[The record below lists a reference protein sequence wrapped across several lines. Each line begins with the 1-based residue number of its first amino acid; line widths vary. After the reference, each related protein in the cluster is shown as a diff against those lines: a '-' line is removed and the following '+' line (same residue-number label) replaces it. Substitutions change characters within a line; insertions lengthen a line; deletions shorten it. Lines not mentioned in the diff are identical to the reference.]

1 LSSCATLEGLSNNN
15 AEFALD
21 VYREIRQRESG
32 NIFFSPFSISTALA
46 MTYLG
51 ARENTATQMET
62 TLKFTGLS
70 DVHSTFQNL
79 IADIEASQND
89 NLQMSIA
96 NRLFGSNTYSFQQT
110 FKDQSETY
118 YSASME
124 ELDFAQDADG
134 SRVYINDWVE
144 EQTNNKI
151 EDLLP
156 PMSIDGST
164 ILVLVNA
171 IYFKGSWKV
180 IFEEQNTQLGNFYL
194 NGSHH
199 VQTHLMNVSAYFH
212 YGEISEWNSKIVK
225 LPYDGEEVSMYV
237 ILPNE
242 RNGIDQLE
250 QDITVESINT
260 AIETGLNNDEEV
272 EVVLPKFKVTM
283 PTDMVPILQEL
294 GMTDIFGNADLSG
307 IGGDPGDLYVS
318 GVFHKAFIEVN
329 EEGTEAAAATAVV
342 VAEMAMVN
350 PPEPR
355 KFIADHPFLYFI
367 RDESTG
373 SILFMGKM
381 SNPAPEGSTI
391 NQTPGGSTAND
402 DCEPLGD
409 EPCFGLPSAT
419 ASLLLVISAFVLALL

>member
-1 LSSCATLEGLSNNN
+1 MLASILVVSLSLLPLAAPATVQELSENN

-21 VYREIRQRESG
+21 VYREIRDREDG

-51 ARENTATQMET
+51 AKENTATQMAN

-89 NLQMSIA
+89 NLQMSVA
-96 NRLFGSNTYSFQQT
+96 NRLFGSNTYTFQQI
-110 FKDQSETY
+110 FKDESQTY
-118 YSASME
+118 YSAGMQ
-124 ELDFAQDADG
+124 ELDFQQNADG
-134 SRVYINDWVE
+134 SRIVINEWVE
-144 EQTNNKI
+144 DQTNNKI

-156 PMSIDGST
+156 PPSINSMT

-180 IFEEQNTQLGNFYL
+180 IFEEQNTQLLNFYL

-199 VQTHLMNVSAYFH
+199 VQTDLMNVSAYFH
-212 YGEISEWNSKIVK
+212 YGKISALDSKMVK
-225 LPYDGEEVSMYV
+225 LPYDGETVSMYV
-237 ILPNE
+237 VLPND

-250 QDITVESINT
+250 QDISVESINS

-272 EVVLPKFKVTM
+272 EVVLPKFSVTM
-283 PTDMVPILQEL
+283 PTDMVPILKDL
-294 GMTDIFGNADLSG
+294 GMTDIFTSTEADLSG

-318 GVFHKAFIEVN
+318 GVYHKAFIEVN

-342 VAEMAMVN
+342 VTDASAME
-350 PPEPR
+350 PQEPR
-355 KFIADHPFLYFI
+355 RFIADHPFLYFI

-373 SILFMGKM
+373 SILFMGKIM
-381 SNPAPEGSTI
+381 NPAPEGTAI
-391 NQTPGGSTAND
+391 NQTPGGSTTNDD
-402 DCEPLGD
+402 DCEPVGR
-409 EPCFGLPSAT
+409 
-419 ASLLLVISAFVLALL
+419 